1 MTTFKT
7 RGYIKSLVKKL
18 IIKAV
23 QNNHIWAILDAAF
36 IKVAIYASFERK
48 MITKNKYNKQ
58 SLTILESLSRDLS
71 VLHGPFKGMV
81 YPEFKSIGSAIAP
94 KVLGSYERELHQILE
109 EICLNDYS
117 EIVDV
122 GCAEGYYAVGLAM
135 RLPKAKVFA
144 FDINDEAIHLCKQMA
159 QLNNVAERLIT
170 GSFCDA
176 NVLQSIPYTKRALII
191 SDCEGYEK
199 QLFTKDIVPTLATHD
214 LLIEVHDFLDIE
226 ISSVIRQRFG
236 STHSITTIRSID
248 DITKAHTYEYDEL
261 RKYSLDVRRRFLG
274 ENRPHIMEWLY
285 MTPLTK
291 YFRN

>member
-1 MTTFKT
+1 M
-7 RGYIKSLVKKL
+7 KSFFKKL
-18 IIKAV
+18 ITKAV
-23 QNNHIWAILDAAF
+23 QNNHIWAILDVAF
-36 IKVAIYASFERK
+36 IKAASYASHERK
-48 MITKNKYNKQ
+48 MVYKNKYNKQ
-58 SLTILESLSRDLS
+58 SLTILKSLSQDLS
-71 VLHGPFKGMV
+71 VLHGPFKGML
-81 YPEFKSIGSAIAP
+81 YPEFKSVGSAIAP
-94 KVLGSYERELHQILE
+94 KVLGSYERELHPILE

-144 FDINDEAIHLCKQMA
+144 FDTDDDAIRLCKQMA
-159 QLNNVAERLIT
+159 QMNKVADRIII

-176 NVLQSIPYTKRALII
+176 KVLQSIPYTKRALII

-199 QLFTKDIVPTLATHD
+199 QLFTKDTVSTLANHD

-226 ISSVIRQRFG
+226 ISSVIRQRFEG
-236 STHSITTIRSID
+236 THSIKTIRSID

-261 RKYSLDVRRRFLG
+261 KKYSLDVRRRFFA

-285 MTPLTK
+285 MTPL
-291 YFRN
+291 

>member
-1 MTTFKT
+1 M
-7 RGYIKSLVKKL
+7 KSLVKKL
-18 IIKAV
+18 ITKAV
-23 QNNHIWAILDAAF
+23 KNNHIWAILDVAF
-36 IKVAIYASFERK
+36 IKAASYASHERK
-48 MITKNKYNKQ
+48 MVYKNKYNKQ
-58 SLTILESLSRDLS
+58 SLTILESLSPDLS
-71 VLHGPFKGMV
+71 VLHGPFKGML
-81 YPEFKSIGSAIAP
+81 YPEFKSVGSAIAP

-144 FDINDEAIHLCKQMA
+144 FDTDDDAIRLCKQMA
-159 QLNNVAERLIT
+159 QMNKVAERLII

-176 NVLQSIPYTKRALII
+176 KVLQSIPYTKRALII

-199 QLFTKDIVPTLATHD
+199 QLFTKDTVPTLANHD

-226 ISSVIRQRFG
+226 ISSVIRQRFEG
-236 STHSITTIRSID
+236 THSIKTIRSID

-261 RKYSLDVRRRFLG
+261 KKYSLDVRRRFFA

-285 MTPLTK
+285 MTPL
-291 YFRN
+291 